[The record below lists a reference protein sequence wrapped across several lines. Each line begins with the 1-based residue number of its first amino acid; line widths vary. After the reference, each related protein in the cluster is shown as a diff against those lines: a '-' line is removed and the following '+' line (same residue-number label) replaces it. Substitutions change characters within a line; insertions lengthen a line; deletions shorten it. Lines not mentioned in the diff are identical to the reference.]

1 MKMNKITTLSIIFSI
16 IIVSISFSFFMDA
29 YITIYDP
36 DWYGLMNFNKEIPDK
51 EKIFLLGSSS
61 AYAVSATLI
70 NEKLEEQG
78 FDFEFYNLADMS
90 DKPQKRLK
98 NIQNILNKDTKLIL
112 YGIGIYDFEIFQS
125 KLESTPTET
134 YLLDPHLFFKFSFEE
149 LINNNLNEQF
159 PLSPKDRILTL
170 VKYVLRGSDQHY
182 HPFIKFDPT
191 PINDFNTNEKLYGQP
206 RTINSIDVST
216 KNPQILA
223 LNEIISK
230 CQNQGIKLILFT
242 NPNSKLLNQGI
253 ANADLQ
259 KFEFFMQE
267 ISKNDDLDV
276 YFLHNEYSELNIW
289 KDALHIAIHPNAS
302 IFTNDISEILLDELE
317 NNAV

>member
-182 HPFIKFDPT
+182 HPFIKFDQT
-191 PINDFNTNEKLYGQP
+191 PINDFNTIEKLYGQP

-259 KFEFFMQE
+259 KFDFIMQE

-289 KDALHIAIHPNAS
+289 RDVLHIAIHPNAG
-302 IFTNDISEILLDELE
+302 IFTDDISEILLDE
-317 NNAV
+317 